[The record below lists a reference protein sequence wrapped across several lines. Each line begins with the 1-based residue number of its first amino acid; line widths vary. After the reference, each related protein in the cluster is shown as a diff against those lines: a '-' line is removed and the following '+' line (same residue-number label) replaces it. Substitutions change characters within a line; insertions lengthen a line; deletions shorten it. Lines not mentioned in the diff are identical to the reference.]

1 LSGNID
7 IMPLPREATDPSAP
21 DFADRGP
28 GVRLPPTVAFAVGFL
43 IALGLHGFE
52 PIQFLTGRHVSALM
66 LVGWTFVL
74 TGAGLFLWSLRVF
87 FLARTG
93 IMLQKPAT
101 ALMRQG
107 PYARSRN
114 PQYLAFAAIY
124 IGAALVTNTVWPLL
138 FLAPVLMI
146 VFHTV
151 IRREERYLRRT
162 FGAEYVAYCRDVGRW
177 L

>member
-7 IMPLPREATDPSAP
+7 VMPLPREATDPSAP
-21 DFADRGP
+21 DLADQGP
-28 GVRLPPTVAFAVGFL
+28 GVRFPPTVAFAVGFL

-52 PIQFLTGRHVSALM
+52 PIRFLTGQHVSGLM
-66 LVGWTFVL
+66 LVGWTFVIG
-74 TGAGLFLWSLRVF
+74 GAGLFLWSLRVF

-107 PYARSRN
+107 PYAWSRN

-124 IGAALVTNTVWPLL
+124 VGAALVTNTVWPLL

-162 FGAEYVAYCRDVGRW
+162 FGAEYIAYCRDVGRW

>member
-1 LSGNID
+1 
-7 IMPLPREATDPSAP
+7 MPLPKEATDPSAP
-21 DFADRGP
+21 GLADQGP
-28 GVRLPPTVAFAVGFL
+28 GVRFPPTAAFAVGFL
-43 IALGLHGFE
+43 IALALHGFE
-52 PIQFLTGRHVSALM
+52 PIRFLSGQDVDALT
-66 LVGWTFVL
+66 LLGWVFVVG
-74 TGAGLFLWSLRVF
+74 GAGLFLWSLRVF

-107 PYARSRN
+107 PYGWSRN

-124 IGAALVTNTVWPLL
+124 VGAALVTNTVWPLL
-138 FLAPVLMI
+138 LLAPVL
-146 VFHTV
+146 VVLFHTV

-162 FGAEYVAYCRDVGRW
+162 FGAEYIAYCRDVGRW